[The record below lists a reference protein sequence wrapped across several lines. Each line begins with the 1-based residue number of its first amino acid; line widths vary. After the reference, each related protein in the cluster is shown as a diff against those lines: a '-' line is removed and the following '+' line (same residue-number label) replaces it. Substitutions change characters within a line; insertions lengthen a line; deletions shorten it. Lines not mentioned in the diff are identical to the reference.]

1 MHYLTGGKDMAQN
14 RLIGDYPVI
23 GIRPTIDGRRGVLK
37 VRESLEEQTMNMAK
51 AAAELFQT
59 NLKYSNGE
67 PVKVIIAD
75 TTIGRVGEAA
85 ACAAKF
91 KKEGVDITL
100 TVTPCWCYGAETM
113 DMDPMTIKGVWG
125 FNGTERPG
133 AVYLA
138 SVLAT
143 HAQKGLPAFGIYGH
157 DVLEADDASIPSDVE
172 EKLLRFGRAAI
183 AAATMRGKSYLQIG
197 SICMGIGGSIIDP
210 AFIEEYLGMRVES
223 VDEVEIIRR
232 MSEEIYDK
240 KEFEKALKW
249 TKEKCKEG
257 YDKNP
262 DYVKASKEK
271 KEETWEFV
279 VKMMVIIK
287 DLMNGNPN
295 LSEGCEEEMIGHN
308 AIAAGF
314 QGQRQWTDFYP
325 NCDYPESLL
334 NSSFDWNGA
343 REPYILATENDVL
356 NGIGMLFM
364 KLLTNRAQIFAD
376 VRTYWSGQSVK
387 RATGYEI
394 EGHAKEAD
402 GFIHLINSGAACLD
416 ACGEAIDE
424 EGNPVIKQWF
434 DMTEQDQENILKATT
449 WCAADNG
456 YFRGGGFSSRFET
469 KAEMPCTM
477 IRLNL
482 VKNLGPVL
490 QIAEGWT
497 VHLPEEVSDTL
508 WKRTDYTWP
517 CTWFAPR
524 CTGEGPFKTSYDVM
538 NNWGANHGAISYG
551 HIGADIITLASILRI
566 PVSMHNI
573 PEDNIFRP
581 AVWNAFGSNREG
593 QDYRACEAYGPMY
606 KTIK

>member
-1 MHYLTGGKDMAQN
+1 MAKN
-14 RLIGDYPVI
+14 RMIGDYPVI
-23 GIRPTIDGRRGVLK
+23 GIRPTIDGRRGYLK
-37 VRESLEEQTMNMAK
+37 VRESLEDQTMNMAQ
-51 AAAELFQT
+51 AAAKLFT
-59 NLKYSNGE
+59 ENLKYSNGE
-67 PVKVIIAD
+67 PVKVVIAD
-75 TTIGRVGEAA
+75 TTIGRVGETA
-85 ACAAKF
+85 ACAEKF
-91 KKEGVDITL
+91 KKEGVSITL

-157 DVLEADDASIPSDVE
+157 DVQEANATDIPEDVK
-172 EKLLRFGRAAI
+172 EKLLRFGRAAV

-232 MSEEIYDK
+232 MTEEIYDK
-240 KEFEKALKW
+240 VEYEKALKW
-249 TKEKCKEG
+249 TKEKCIEG
-257 YDKNP
+257 FDKNP
-262 DYVKASKEK
+262 EEVQKSAQEKEK
-271 KEETWEFV
+271 DWEFV
-279 VKMMVIIK
+279 VKMMLIIK
-287 DLMNGNPN
+287 DLMNGNSN
-295 LSEGCEEEMIGHN
+295 LPVGREEEMVGHN

-325 NCDYPESLL
+325 NCDFPEALL
-334 NSSFDWNGA
+334 NTSFDWNGA

-356 NGIGMLFM
+356 NGLGMLFM

-376 VRTYWSGQSVK
+376 VRTYWSPEAVK
-387 RATGYEI
+387 KATGYEL
-394 EGHAKEAD
+394 EGTAKAAG

-416 ACGEAIDE
+416 ANGQAKDENGNGVMKPWYEVTEAD
-424 EGNPVIKQWF
+424 
-434 DMTEQDQENILKATT
+434 QDAILKATT
-449 WCAADNG
+449 WNAADFG
-456 YFRGGGFSSRFET
+456 YFRGGGYSSRFVTE
-469 KAEMPCTM
+469 AEMPVTM

-482 VKNLGPVL
+482 VKGLGPVL

-497 VHLPEEVSDTL
+497 VKLPEEVTEIL

-524 CTGEGPFKTSYDVM
+524 TTGEGAFQTAYDVM

-551 HIGADIITLASILRI
+551 HIGADLITMCSILRI
-566 PVSMHNI
+566 PVAMHNV
-573 PEDNIFRP
+573 PEEKIFRP
-581 AVWNAFGSNREG
+581 AAWNAFGMDKEG
-593 QDYRACEAYGPMY
+593 QDFRACQTYGPLY
-606 KTIK
+606 K

>member
-1 MHYLTGGKDMAQN
+1 MAEN
-14 RLIGDYPVI
+14 RYIGEYPVI
-23 GIRPTIDGRRGVLK
+23 GIRPTIDGRRGALK

-51 AAAELFQT
+51 SAAALFEN

-67 PVKVIIAD
+67 PVKVVIAD
-75 TTIGRVGEAA
+75 TTIGRVAEAA
-85 ACAAKF
+85 QCDEKF
-91 KKEGVDITL
+91 RKAGVSITL

-113 DMDPMTIKGVWG
+113 DMDPTTIKAVWG

-157 DVLEADDASIPSDVE
+157 DVQEADDTEIPADVK
-172 EKLLRFGRAAI
+172 EKLLRFGRAAV

-210 AFIEEYLGMRVES
+210 DFIESYLGMRVES

-232 MSEEIYDK
+232 MTEGIYD
-240 KEFEKALKW
+240 EAEYQKALAW
-249 TKEKCKEG
+249 TKANCKEG
-257 YDKNP
+257 FDKNP
-262 DYVKASKEK
+262 DELKKSDEEKEK
-271 KEETWEFV
+271 DWEFV
-279 VKMMVIIK
+279 VKMMCIIK

-295 LSEGCEEEMIGHN
+295 LPEGREEEMVGHN
-308 AIAAGF
+308 ALAAGF

-325 NCDYPESLL
+325 NCDFAEALL
-334 NSSFDWNGA
+334 NTSFDWNGA
-343 REPYILATENDVL
+343 REPYVLATENDVL
-356 NGIGMLFM
+356 NGLGMMFM

-376 VRTYWSGQSVK
+376 VRTYWSPEAVK
-387 RATGYEI
+387 KATGYDI
-394 EGHAKEAD
+394 EGVAKEAG

-416 ACGEAIDE
+416 ASGVAKDE
-424 EGNPVIKQWF
+424 NGNGVMKQWF
-434 DMTEQDQENILKATT
+434 DVTDDDIKAIMDSTT
-449 WCAADNG
+449 WNYADCG
-456 YFRGGGFSSRFET
+456 YFRGGGFSSRFLTE
-469 KAEMPCTM
+469 AEMPCTM

-482 VKNLGPVL
+482 VKGLGPVL

-497 VHLPEEVSDTL
+497 VKLPDEVSDKL

-524 CTGEGPFKTSYDVM
+524 TTGEGAFKTAYDVM

-551 HIGADIITLASILRI
+551 HIGADLITLCSMLRI
-566 PVSMHNI
+566 PVSMHNV
-573 PEDNIFRP
+573 PEKDIFRP
-581 AVWNAFGSNREG
+581 AAWNAFGMDKEG
-593 QDYRACEAYGPMY
+593 QDYRACAAYGPFY
-606 KTIK
+606 K